1 MDSLL
6 RRIICYNDINIK
18 KFIHLLIKLIHPF
31 LKKEKEKKGI
41 N

>member
-18 KFIHLLIKLIHPF
+18 KFKLIHPL